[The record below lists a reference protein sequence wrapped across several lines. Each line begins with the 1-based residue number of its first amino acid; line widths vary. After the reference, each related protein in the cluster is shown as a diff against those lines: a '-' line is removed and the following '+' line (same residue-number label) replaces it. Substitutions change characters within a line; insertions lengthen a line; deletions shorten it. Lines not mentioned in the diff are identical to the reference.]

1 LGIEEILAKLSPE
14 ERAIF
19 TKASISQSTPTGY
32 TQEELAKVEIWKELS
47 TELNELLND
56 LKVQRFVEVRD
67 KQMVDLYSEN
77 RAVRN
82 HQFSCIETEQ
92 KMLRLKL

>member
-1 LGIEEILAKLSPE
+1 MEIKEILAKLSPE

-19 TKASISQSTPTGY
+19 TKASISQSTPTSY
-32 TQEELAKVEIWKELS
+32 TQEELAKVETWKELC

-56 LKVQRFVEVRD
+56 PKVQRFVEVRD

-82 HQFSCIETEQ
+82 HQLNCIETEQ
-92 KMLRLKL
+92 RILRLNL